1 MIKVMGGNPT
11 PLDYGELYTALQQG
25 VVDMAENSVMALTT
39 MRHGEVAKSFSLD
52 EHTMVPDVVLMSNAA
67 FD

>member
-1 MIKVMGGNPT
+1 
-11 PLDYGELYTALQQG
+11 
-25 VVDMAENSVMALTT
+25 

-67 FD
+67 FDKLSPENQGSYIKSS